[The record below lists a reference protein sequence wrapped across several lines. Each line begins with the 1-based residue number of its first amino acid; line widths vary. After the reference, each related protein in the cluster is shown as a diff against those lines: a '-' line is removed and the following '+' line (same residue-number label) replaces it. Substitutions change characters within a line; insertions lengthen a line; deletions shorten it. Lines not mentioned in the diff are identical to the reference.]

1 MGFDSGAGVEGCC
14 VHRVLQR
21 CGFRR
26 RVLRNRFILGSGQ
39 ITRFGQWNANLGV
52 MVENFA
58 MAIDNAVD
66 FFGNLSQFFSIKF
79 DHCVAPRG

>member
-1 MGFDSGAGVEGCC
+1 MNVG
-14 VHRVLQR
+14 RVLKAVVFTRYELQR
-21 CGFRR
+21 CGFRLR
-26 RVLRNRFILGSGQ
+26 ELRNPFILGSGQ
-39 ITRFGQWNANLGV
+39 VPRFGQWTTDLGV

-66 FFGNLSQFFSIKF
+66 FFGNLPQFFSIKF